1 MKKILFNMLIAVA
14 AVSIFASCTTLTPD
28 GNKAISI
35 ETTEFSVP
43 AEGGDIQVKFIP
55 SLAWT
60 ATCEESWLTLSPASG
75 DASES
80 EIIMTVTVAPN
91 ASSQRIAAIVL
102 STESGDVN
110 LSVTQEGFDYSKI
123 LEQTEYDI
131 PIEGEEIKIKFI
143 PPVDW
148 TAECDAEWVYLS
160 ADSGKASKTK
170 KTLTITV
177 DSNEGGN
184 ARKAVINLYFGE
196 EEVVVTLRQK
206 GENATTPDNP
216 SGPDNPSDPDNPSNP
231 DNPSDPDDP
240 STPDDPSDP
249 DYPGDADDD
258 AQAGTEDVNK
268 GEDVGI
274 TK

>member
-1 MKKILFNMLIAVA
+1 MTLAVA
-14 AVSIFASCTTLTPD
+14 IFSFAACESLGQGGKQEIRID
-28 GNKAISI
+28 
-35 ETTEFSVP
+35 ETEFSISP
-43 AEGGDIQVKFIP
+43 EGGEVEVKFVP
-55 SLAWT
+55 VLAWT
-60 ATCEESWLTLSPASG
+60 ATCEADWLTLSPASG

-80 EIIMTVTVAPN
+80 EIIMTVKVGPN

-184 ARKAVINLYFGE
+184 ARNAVVSLFFGE
-196 EEVVVTLRQK
+196 EEVVVTLRQQ
-206 GENATTPDNP
+206 GENATTPDKP